1 MAASTSIKL
10 DDGLKERIAKIAERK
25 SRSANSVMNEA
36 IKLYAVREETE
47 EEFRE
52 EARKAVRDYRET
64 GLHVTHEEAMEW
76 LERRSRGE
84 NVPAPKAHR

>member
-10 DDGLKERIAKIAERK
+10 DDGLKERIAKIAQRK

-36 IKLYAVREETE
+36 ITLYALREETE
-47 EEFRE
+47 EEFRQ
-52 EARKAVRDYRET
+52 EARRAVREYRET

-76 LERRSRGE
+76 LEKRARGE
-84 NVPAPKAHR
+84 DVPIPEAHR